1 VTIYAV
7 EVFHLIHTC
16 PGNPEPHPVDTR
28 RRVIHITPG
37 GNCRN
42 PITFDNGV
50 TIPCGRREPY
60 ARQCAACRTI
70 VTIQKVTSRDLG
82 YQGPGQ
88 VALSDEVS
96 A

>member
-28 RRVIHITPG
+28 RRIIHITPG
-37 GNCRN
+37 GPCRN
-42 PITFDNGV
+42 PITLGATV
-50 TIPCGRREPY
+50 IACGRHEPY

-70 VTIQKVTSRDLG
+70 VTVQKVTTRDLG
-82 YQGPGQ
+82 YQGPQ
-88 VALSDEVS
+88 ATLFEVS